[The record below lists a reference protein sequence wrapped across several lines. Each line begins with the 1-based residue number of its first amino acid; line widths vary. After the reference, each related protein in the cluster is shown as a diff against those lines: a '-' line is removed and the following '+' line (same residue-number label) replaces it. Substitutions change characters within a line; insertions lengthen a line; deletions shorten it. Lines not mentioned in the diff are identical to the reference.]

1 MHRQANKSSYL
12 KACMLT
18 SPVCNQCEAR
28 RADAPRVLVVDDYRG
43 AAIATATYLS
53 LDGMEARV
61 AGGCGDAL
69 ETVRN
74 WLPDVV
80 LLDIWMPQRDGFETA
95 EAIKHCAPAPGP
107 FILAYTCA
115 DKQFV
120 MANPASTNLDGYCR
134 KGTSPSELA
143 LIVRSLST
151 TAPSH

>member
-1 MHRQANKSSYL
+1 
-12 KACMLT
+12 MLT
-18 SPVCNQCEAR
+18 SHPCNQCEVR
-28 RADAPRVLVVDDYRG
+28 RAGATRVLVVDDYRG

-69 ETVRN
+69 ETIRN

-95 EAIKHCAPAPGP
+95 EAIRHCALVPGP

-115 DKQFV
+115 DKRLV
-120 MANPASTNLDGYCR
+120 MANPASRSFDGYCR
-134 KGTSPSELA
+134 KGISPHELVF
-143 LIVRSLST
+143 IVRSLWT
-151 TAPSH
+151 TAPPH

>member
-1 MHRQANKSSYL
+1 M
-12 KACMLT
+12 CT
-18 SPVCNQCEAR
+18 SHVCNQCEAR
-28 RADAPRVLVVDDYRG
+28 RAGAPRVLVIDDYRG
-43 AAIATATYLS
+43 AAIATATCLS
-53 LDGMEARV
+53 LDGMQARV

-69 ETVRN
+69 ETIRN

-95 EAIKHCAPAPGP
+95 DAIKHCAPAPGP

-115 DKQFV
+115 DRRFV
-120 MANPASTNLDGYCR
+120 MTNPASRGLDGYCR

-143 LIVRSLST
+143 LIVRSLCT

>member
-1 MHRQANKSSYL
+1 
-12 KACMLT
+12 MLT
-18 SPVCNQCEAR
+18 SHPRNQGEAR
-28 RADAPRVLVVDDYRG
+28 GAAATLRVLIVDDYRG
-43 AAIATATYLS
+43 AAIATATYLA

-95 EAIKHCAPAPGP
+95 GAIRHCALVPGP

-115 DKQFV
+115 DKRFV
-120 MANPASTNLDGYCR
+120 MENPASRSLDGYCS
-134 KGTSPSELA
+134 KGTSPPELVS
-143 LIVRSLST
+143 IVRSLCAA
-151 TAPSH
+151 APTH